1 MITVVEIVIGIRF
14 SIGKL
19 HVVCLSLLSDGGQCT
34 SPFSFPTDSDCPVS
48 ITLAIVV
55 GVPFLVLI
63 IIIIQDTNHQHHLR
77 HQSKKVPIG
86 SYSIK
91 SSPREVSTGKVL
103 FLVLQ
108 FNWAHICD
116 SINLLLHYT
125 PTTTGKTCNCTLAFL
140 RMHFTLLSIVS
151 ALQLQL
157 TRPFTHNC

>member
-19 HVVCLSLLSDGGQCT
+19 YVVCLSLLPDGLRGGQCT

-48 ITLAIVV
+48 IKLAIVV

-63 IIIIQDTNHQHHLR
+63 IIIIQDTNHHHHLR

-108 FNWAHICD
+108 FN
-116 SINLLLHYT
+116 
-125 PTTTGKTCNCTLAFL
+125 
-140 RMHFTLLSIVS
+140 
-151 ALQLQL
+151 
-157 TRPFTHNC
+157 